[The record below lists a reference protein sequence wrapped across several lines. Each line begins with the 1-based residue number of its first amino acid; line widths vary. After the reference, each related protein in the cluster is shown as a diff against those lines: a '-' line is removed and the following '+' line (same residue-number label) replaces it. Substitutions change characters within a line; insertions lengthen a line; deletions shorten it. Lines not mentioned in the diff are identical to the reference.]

1 MVFTKS
7 GDQGSNWHTALV
19 SIPNSQVPKDY
30 FILVEAVVGSSC
42 HSDTALDDL
51 HIKDDTCV
59 GM

>member
-7 GDQGSNWHTALV
+7 GDQGSHWHTALV
-19 SIPNSQVPKDY
+19 SILDSQVPKDY
-30 FILVEAVVGSSC
+30 FFLVEANVGSSY

-59 GM
+59 GV